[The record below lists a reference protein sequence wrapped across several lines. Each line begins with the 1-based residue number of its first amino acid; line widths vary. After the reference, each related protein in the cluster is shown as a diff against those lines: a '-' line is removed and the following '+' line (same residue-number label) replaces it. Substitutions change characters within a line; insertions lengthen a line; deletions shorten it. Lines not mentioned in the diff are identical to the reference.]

1 MQRNKISIA
10 KKTLDLLKNK
20 SFNKITFLD
29 VGVDKNNK
37 QFKNKDDLLININR
51 YFDYLL
57 IKNMSTLEEST
68 KKDMLF
74 EIYMARLDIL
84 NNHRSS
90 IKNLMKYFLYKPQK
104 LARLIP
110 SFLETIILMAT
121 NCKINIDGFSGIPK
135 IKTMFILYF
144 LILYTWSKDETE
156 SLEKTMTTLDKY
168 LNNIDKL
175 IKIL

>member
-84 NNHRSS
+84 KKS
-90 IKNLMKYFLYKPQK
+90 ITHV
-104 LARLIP
+104 A
-110 SFLETIILMAT
+110 
-121 NCKINIDGFSGIPK
+121 
-135 IKTMFILYF
+135 
-144 LILYTWSKDETE
+144 DETLGGKE
-156 SLEKTMTTLDKY
+156 
-168 LNNIDKL
+168 
-175 IKIL
+175 